1 MSCFEDALCCCCPT
15 EEGKEFA
22 KPDMHRYSTPIQW
35 TNYPMDLYGAVDFNY
50 EEREDGVHV
59 EESISPLVPMPDS
72 MEYLSTRYF
81 IEPPDCSPQASDL
94 GKCKDKS
101 NE

>member
-1 MSCFEDALCCCCPT
+1 
-15 EEGKEFA
+15 
-22 KPDMHRYSTPIQW
+22 
-35 TNYPMDLYGAVDFNY
+35 MDLYGAVDFNY
-50 EEREDGVHV
+50 EELENGVHT

-81 IEPPDCSPQASDL
+81 VEPPDCSPQASDL
-94 GKCKDKS
+94 GKRKNKS